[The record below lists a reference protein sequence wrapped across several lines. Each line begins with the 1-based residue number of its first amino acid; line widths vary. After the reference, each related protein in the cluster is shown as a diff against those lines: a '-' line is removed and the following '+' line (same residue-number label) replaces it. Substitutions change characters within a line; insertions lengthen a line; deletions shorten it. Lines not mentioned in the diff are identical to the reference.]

1 MKKKGLLSLTIVAAL
16 LAVTLLIVSLVSAQM
31 DLPGDEDRPP
41 DGFAQPAAP
50 VVESDVQAPPIQV
63 DGPDDDVYDM
73 PQGELAVVNDIVQV
87 QGRLTTASGLPL
99 SQNVTIVTSIYDAST
114 DGNVLCTDSD
124 TVSVV
129 DGLFTMEM
137 DFCTASDFD
146 GEGLW
151 LGIRVGADAEMTPRQ
166 PIYAV
171 PLAWGLRPGA
181 IVRGADSY
189 VFIPGSSLIKNN
201 SSDTTTWDILSN
213 GTARIRRGANVD
225 DKTIYLPITLP
236 SVLYGQNTT
245 IEHVQVYYR
254 VSNSTNAFITR
265 SVMNVQTSAV
275 DFVNVF
281 DDGTNLTSTA
291 ADIRAFSVLSNN
303 VISPTQGSVVMFFQM
318 TFANT
323 TDYVDLGGVRIRLGH
338 Q

>member
-1 MKKKGLLSLTIVAAL
+1 MKKKGLLSLTVLAAL
-16 LAVTLLIVSLVSAQM
+16 LAVTLLIASYVSAQV
-31 DLPGDEDRPP
+31 DLPGDEDHPP
-41 DGFAQPAAP
+41 DGFTQPAAP
-50 VVESDVQAPPIQV
+50 VVETEVQAPTIQV
-63 DGPDDDVYDM
+63 DGAEDDIYDM

-87 QGRLTTASGLPL
+87 QGRLTNASGLPL
-99 SQNVTIVTSIYDAST
+99 SQNVVIVASIYDAPT
-114 DGNVLCTDSD
+114 GGTLLCTDSD

-129 DGLFTMEM
+129 DGLFTLEM

-189 VFIPGSSLIKNN
+189 VFIPGSALIKNQ

-213 GTARIRRGANVD
+213 GAARIRRGAAPGE
-225 DKTIYLPITLP
+225 KTIYVPIILP
-236 SVLYGQNTT
+236 SVLYGQNVT
-245 IEHVQVYYR
+245 IEHVQLYYR
-254 VSNSTNAFITR
+254 VSNGTNAYITR
-265 SVMNVQTSAV
+265 SVMNVQTSAE
-275 DFVNVF
+275 DFANVF
-281 DDGTNLTSTA
+281 DDGSNLTSTA
-291 ADIRAFSVLSNN
+291 AAIYAFSGLTNN
-303 VISPTQGSVVMFFQM
+303 VISDTQGSVVMFIQM
-318 TFANT
+318 SFANDI
-323 TDYVDLGGVRIRLGH
+323 DYVDLGGVRIRLGH

>member
-1 MKKKGLLSLTIVAAL
+1 MKNKGLLSLTVLTAV
-16 LAVTLLIVSLVSAQM
+16 LAVTLLIASLVSAQM
-31 DLPGDEDRPP
+31 DLPGDENRPP

-50 VVESDVQAPPIQV
+50 VVESEVQAPPIQV

-73 PQGELAVVNDIVQV
+73 PQGELALVNDIVQV
-87 QGRLTTASGLPL
+87 QGRLTNASGLPL
-99 SQNVTIVTSIYDAST
+99 SQDVTIVASIYDAPT
-114 DGNVLCTDSD
+114 GGTQLCTDSD
-124 TVSVV
+124 SVSVV

-137 DFCTASDFD
+137 DFCTAEDFD
-146 GEGLW
+146 GEGVW
-151 LGIRVGADAEMTPRQ
+151 LGIRAGADAEMTPRQ

-189 VFIPGSSLIKNN
+189 MFIPGSALIKNN
-201 SSDTTTWDILSN
+201 STDTTTWDILSN
-213 GTARIRRGANVD
+213 GAARIRRGANVA
-225 DKTIYLPITLP
+225 DKTVYLPITLP

-281 DDGTNLTSTA
+281 DDGTDLTSTS
-291 ADIRAFSVLSNN
+291 ADNHAFSVSGNN
-303 VISPTQGSVVMFFQM
+303 VISSTQGSVVMFFQM

-323 TDYVDLGGVRIRLGH
+323 SDYVDLGGVRIRLGH
-338 Q
+338 

>member
-1 MKKKGLLSLTIVAAL
+1 MKNKGLLSFTVLAAM
-16 LAVTLLIVSLVSAQM
+16 LAVTLLIASLVKAQM
-31 DLPGDEDRPP
+31 DLPGDEDQLP
-41 DGFAQPAAP
+41 DGYVQPAAP
-50 VVESDVQAPPIQV
+50 VVETEVQAPTIQV

-73 PQGELAVVNDIVQV
+73 PQGELAIVNDIVQV
-87 QGRLTTASGLPL
+87 QGRLTNASGLPL
-99 SQNVTIVTSIYDAST
+99 SQSVTIVASIYDAST
-114 DGNVLCTDSD
+114 GGNVLCTNSDS
-124 TVSVV
+124 VSVV

-137 DFCTASDFD
+137 DFCTANDFD

-151 LGIRVGADAEMTPRQ
+151 LGITVGADAEMTPRQ

-171 PLAWGLRPGA
+171 PYAWGLRPGA

-189 VFIPGSSLIKNN
+189 VFIPGSSLIKNL

-213 GTARIRRGANVD
+213 GAARIRRGAVAG

-236 SVLYGQNTT
+236 SVLYGQNVT
-245 IEHVQVYYR
+245 IEHVQLYYR
-254 VSNSTNAFITR
+254 VSNSANAYITR

-281 DDGTNLTSTA
+281 DDGTNLTSTTA
-291 ADIRAFSVLSNN
+291 AIHAFSVAGNT
-303 VISPTQGSVVMFFQM
+303 VISSTQGSAVMFIQM
-318 TFANT
+318 SFTNDI
-323 TDYVDLGGVRIRLGH
+323 DYVDLGGVRIRLGH